1 MAKKTDIDLDK
12 LLQAGAH
19 FGHHAKRWNPRMGEY
34 IYGLKDG
41 VHVFDLIKTKEKL
54 EEAINALKDA
64 KAKGKVILF
73 LGTKK
78 QVKDKIKEVAIEVGS
93 PYIDDRFLGGTFTN
107 FEQILKSVRKLIEM
121 QTKLANG
128 EYGAYTKK
136 EKLLIAR
143 EIEKKEKI
151 FGGIKNLTKRP
162 DVIFVVDT
170 HREKGAVKEAM
181 TMGIT
186 TVGIVDTNADPNLV
200 NYPIPMNDDASNALS
215 YVLDLIKDAL
225 K

>member
-41 VHVFDLIKTKEKL
+41 GHVFDLIKTKEKL

-143 EIEKKEKI
+143 EIEKKW
-151 FGGIKNLTKRP
+151 
-162 DVIFVVDT
+162 
-170 HREKGAVKEAM
+170 
-181 TMGIT
+181 
-186 TVGIVDTNADPNLV
+186 
-200 NYPIPMNDDASNALS
+200 
-215 YVLDLIKDAL
+215 
-225 K
+225 

>member
-1 MAKKTDIDLDK
+1 MAKKIDIDLEK

-19 FGHHAKRWNPRMGEY
+19 FGHHSKRGKPRMGEY
-34 IYGLKDG
+34 IFCLKNWG
-41 VHVFDLIKTKEKL
+41 HVFYLIKNKKKL
-54 EEAINALKDA
+54 EKAITALKDA
-64 KAKGKVILF
+64 KAKGRVILF

-78 QVKDKIKEVAIEVGS
+78 QVKDKIKEVAVEVGS

-128 EYGAYTKK
+128 EYGAFTKK

-170 HREKGAVKEAM
+170 HREKGAVKEA
-181 TMGIT
+181 TAMGIT

>member
-1 MAKKTDIDLDK
+1 MAKKIDIDLEK

-54 EEAINALKDA
+54 EEAITALKDA
-64 KAKGKVILF
+64 KAKGRVILF

-78 QVKDKIKEVAIEVGS
+78 QVKDKIKEVAVEVGS

-128 EYGAYTKK
+128 EYGAFTKK

-170 HREKGAVKEAM
+170 HREKGAVKEA
-181 TMGIT
+181 TAMGIT